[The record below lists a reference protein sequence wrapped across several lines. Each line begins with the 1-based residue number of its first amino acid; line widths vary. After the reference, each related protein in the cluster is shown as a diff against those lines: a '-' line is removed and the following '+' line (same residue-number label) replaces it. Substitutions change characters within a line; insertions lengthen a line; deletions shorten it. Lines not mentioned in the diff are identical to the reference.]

1 MKVQEGPAF
10 GALIIGMG
18 LAFLINRQ
26 SENLVAAIIIGAL
39 VALADYFLLIWIGKF
54 KERNK

>member
-1 MKVQEGPAF
+1 MRIQEGPAF

-18 LAFLINRQ
+18 LAFLINKQ
-26 SENLVAAIIIGAL
+26 SGNMVAAITIGAL
-39 VALADYFLLIWIGKF
+39 VGIADYFLLIWIGKF

>member
-1 MKVQEGPAF
+1 MRVQEGPAF

-18 LAFLINRQ
+18 LAFLINKQ
-26 SENLVAAIIIGAL
+26 SDNLVTAITIGA
-39 VALADYFLLIWIGKF
+39 VVGLADYFLLIWIGKF

>member
-26 SENLVAAIIIGAL
+26 SENLVAAIIIGVL
-39 VALADYFLLIWIGKF
+39 VGLADYFLLIWIGKF

>member
-1 MKVQEGPAF
+1 MRVQEGPAF

-18 LAFLINRQ
+18 LAFLINKQ
-26 SENLVAAIIIGAL
+26 SDNLLAAISIGAA
-39 VALADYFLLIWIGKF
+39 VGFVDYFLLVWISKF